1 MSNFFVKKGK
11 GRLILGRK
19 TARKLGVLKVT
30 IPEVNLVEDE
40 FQDLFSGKIGKLTN
54 YEVELHR
61 KPNAKFV
68 AQPCRRL
75 PYCQR
80 GKVEKKPTELEEM
93 DIIDRVEGPTPCVSP
108 IVVVPKESGD
118 IRICVDKKQANTVIE
133 RSRHPIPTIDDALSE
148 LSGSTEFTK
157 LDLTM
162 RFHQLEQKE
171 GISRDVTTF
180 TAQAELFR
188 YQRLMFGIFSAPE
201 LCQHVISQALQGAG

>member
-1 MSNFFVKKGK
+1 M
-11 GRLILGRK
+11 
-19 TARKLGVLKVT
+19 KLGVLKIT

-40 FQDLFSGKIGKLTN
+40 FQDLFREKIGKLRN

-68 AQPCRRL
+68 AQPCRRI
-75 PYCQR
+75 PYSQR
-80 GKVEKKPTELEEM
+80 GKVEKNLLEQEEL
-93 DIIDRVEGPTPCVSP
+93 DIIERVEGPTPCVSP

-118 IRICVDKKQANTVIE
+118 IRIYVDKKQANTVIE
-133 RSRHPIPTIDDALSE
+133 RSRHAIPAIDDVLSE
-148 LSGSTEFTK
+148 LSGSTVFTK

-180 TAQAELFR
+180 TTQAGLFR
-188 YQRLMFGIFSAPE
+188 
-201 LCQHVISQALQGAG
+201 